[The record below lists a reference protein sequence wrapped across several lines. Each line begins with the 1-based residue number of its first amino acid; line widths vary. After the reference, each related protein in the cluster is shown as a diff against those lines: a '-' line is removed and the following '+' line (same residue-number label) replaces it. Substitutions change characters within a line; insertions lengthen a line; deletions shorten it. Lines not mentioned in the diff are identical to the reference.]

1 MTPREQ
7 GHAQQRARHEQ
18 EILRQIHLNAAG
30 IDIGSASHWVAV
42 PDDRDDQPVRE
53 FTSFTHDLTA
63 LATWLEACGIDTVA
77 MESTGVYWIPLYE
90 LLEARGIEVLLVNA
104 HHVKGV
110 PGRKS
115 DILDCQWLQQL
126 HTFGLLRGSFRPD
139 APIAALR
146 SVIRHRDQLVAS
158 AASWVQR
165 MQKALVLMNLQ
176 LHHVL
181 TDVTGVTG
189 VAILRDI
196 VAGETD
202 SAVLARHRD
211 PRCKAPAAEIA
222 AALTGHYRAEHV
234 FVLRQA
240 LEGYDFYQTQIGR
253 CDDEIQGQI
262 RALEATCQPPDE
274 PPDPPRPARRRSAN
288 EPRFE
293 IRAPLY
299 TLCAGV
305 DLTAIPGLG
314 PYGALKLVSEIGV
327 DMRRWATEKHFTS
340 WLTLPRPGAVW
351 GAQTRVRDR
360 RRYASLGD
368 GEALHL
374 VAHPR
379 APEPDLRG
387 QAPQLP
393 HATVG
398 QSGGKDPPPG
408 RHESR
413 AQRSRARRV
422 LPAARRPRRQGQGDH
437 GDGPQARHPGVSH
450 APGPPPLPRAHGRR
464 LRPTAAI
471 ADPARPPE
479 ARRLAGV
486 RTHRRQDWSRHVDV
500 FSRVAE
506 SGAKAWGHSRVRNSG
521 QGEADQ
527 LRDITANGQGNEL
540 PAFMHIG
547 HRSADNARREVD

>member
-1 MTPREQ
+1 M
-7 GHAQQRARHEQ
+7 
-18 EILRQIHLNAAG
+18 
-30 IDIGSASHWVAV
+30 
-42 PDDRDDQPVRE
+42 
-53 FTSFTHDLTA
+53 
-63 LATWLEACGIDTVA
+63 
-77 MESTGVYWIPLYE
+77 YWIPLYE

-146 SVIRHRDQLVAS
+146 SVIRHRDQLVES
-158 AASWVQR
+158 ATSWVQR

-211 PRCKAPAAEIA
+211 PRCKATEAEIA
-222 AALTGHYRAEHV
+222 AALTGHYRAEHL

-262 RALEATCQPPDE
+262 RALEATCQTPDE

-340 WLTLPRPGAVW
+340 WLTVAPRN
-351 GAQTRVRDR
+351 QI
-360 RRYASLGD
+360 
-368 GEALHL
+368 
-374 VAHPR
+374 
-379 APEPDLRG
+379 
-387 QAPQLP
+387 
-393 HATVG
+393 
-398 QSGGKDPPPG
+398 SGGKRLSSRTQPSANRAAKTLRLAAMSLG
-408 RHESR
+408 RNDH
-413 AQRSRARRV
+413 ALGAF
-422 LPAARRPRRQGQGDH
+422 LPAARRPRRQGQGDYC
-437 GDGPQARHPGVSH
+437 DGPQARHPGVSH
-450 APGPPPLPRAHGRR
+450 APGPPPLPGAHGRR

-486 RTHRRQDWSRHVDV
+486 RAH
-500 FSRVAE
+500 
-506 SGAKAWGHSRVRNSG
+506 
-521 QGEADQ
+521 
-527 LRDITANGQGNEL
+527 
-540 PAFMHIG
+540 
-547 HRSADNARREVD
+547 

>member
-1 MTPREQ
+1 MTQRERGQ
-7 GHAQQRARHEQ
+7 AQQRARHEQ
-18 EILRQIHLNAAG
+18 EILRKIHLNAAG

-146 SVIRHRDQLVAS
+146 SVIRHRDQLVES

-211 PRCKAPAAEIA
+211 PRCKATEAEIA

-262 RALEATCQPPDE
+262 RALEATCQTPDE

-288 EPRFE
+288 EPRL
-293 IRAPLY
+293 R
-299 TLCAGV
+299 
-305 DLTAIPGLG
+305 DPG
-314 PYGALKLVSEIGV
+314 PAVYAV
-327 DMRRWATEKHFTS
+327 RRRRPDRD
-340 WLTLPRPGAVW
+340 PRPGAVW
-351 GAQTRVRDR
+351 GRSNSCPRSASICVAGR
-360 RRYASLGD
+360 RRSTSPRGSPSRPGTRSPGASSS
-368 GEALHL
+368 
-374 VAHPR
+374 
-379 APEPDLRG
+379 AP
-387 QAPQLP
+387 
-393 HATVG
+393 
-398 QSGGKDPPPG
+398 
-408 RHESR
+408 
-413 AQRSRARRV
+413 ARN
-422 LPAARRPRRQGQGDH
+422 RRPIGRQR
-437 GDGPQARHPGVSH
+437 PSAW
-450 APGPPPLPRAHGRR
+450 PP
-464 LRPTAAI
+464 
-471 ADPARPPE
+471 
-479 ARRLAGV
+479 
-486 RTHRRQDWSRHVDV
+486 
-500 FSRVAE
+500 
-506 SGAKAWGHSRVRNSG
+506 
-521 QGEADQ
+521 
-527 LRDITANGQGNEL
+527 
-540 PAFMHIG
+540 
-547 HRSADNARREVD
+547 

>member
-1 MTPREQ
+1 MTQRERGQ
-7 GHAQQRARHEQ
+7 AQQRARQEQ
-18 EILRQIHLNAAG
+18 EILRKIHLNAAG

-146 SVIRHRDQLVAS
+146 SVIRHRDQLVES

-211 PRCKAPAAEIA
+211 PRCKATEAEIA
-222 AALTGHYRAEHV
+222 AALTGHYRAEHL

-262 RALEATCQPPDE
+262 RALEATCQTPDE

-293 IRAPLY
+293 SGPRCIR
-299 TLCAGV
+299 CA
-305 DLTAIPGLG
+305 
-314 PYGALKLVSEIGV
+314 
-327 DMRRWATEKHFTS
+327 
-340 WLTLPRPGAVW
+340 
-351 GAQTRVRDR
+351 Q
-360 RRYASLGD
+360 AS
-368 GEALHL
+368 
-374 VAHPR
+374 
-379 APEPDLRG
+379 
-387 QAPQLP
+387 
-393 HATVG
+393 T
-398 QSGGKDPPPG
+398 
-408 RHESR
+408 
-413 AQRSRARRV
+413 
-422 LPAARRPRRQGQGDH
+422 
-437 GDGPQARHPGVSH
+437 
-450 APGPPPLPRAHGRR
+450 
-464 LRPTAAI
+464 
-471 ADPARPPE
+471 
-479 ARRLAGV
+479 
-486 RTHRRQDWSRHVDV
+486 
-500 FSRVAE
+500 
-506 SGAKAWGHSRVRNSG
+506 
-521 QGEADQ
+521 
-527 LRDITANGQGNEL
+527 
-540 PAFMHIG
+540 
-547 HRSADNARREVD
+547 

>member
-1 MTPREQ
+1 MTQRERGQ
-7 GHAQQRARHEQ
+7 AQQRARQEQ
-18 EILRQIHLNAAG
+18 EILRKIHLNAAG

-146 SVIRHRDQLVAS
+146 SVIRHRDQLVES

-211 PRCKAPAAEIA
+211 PRCKATEAEIA
-222 AALTGHYRAEHV
+222 AALTGHYRAEHL

-253 CDDEIQGQI
+253 CDDEIQCQI
-262 RALEATCQPPDE
+262 RTLEATCQTPDE

-293 IRAPLY
+293 IRVPLY

-340 WLTLPRPGAVW
+340 WLTVAPRNQISGGKLLSSRTQPSANRAAKTLRLAAMSLGRSDHALGAFYRRLAARAGKAKAITATARKLAILVY
-351 GAQTRVRDR
+351 RMLRDR
-360 RRYASLGD
+360 LPYRERTAADYDQQQRSRILRGLRKRAASLGCEIVD
-368 GEALHL
+368 AK
-374 VAHPR
+374 
-379 APEPDLRG
+379 
-387 QAPQLP
+387 
-393 HATVG
+393 T
-398 QSGGKDPPPG
+398 
-408 RHESR
+408 
-413 AQRSRARRV
+413 
-422 LPAARRPRRQGQGDH
+422 
-437 GDGPQARHPGVSH
+437 GV
-450 APGPPPLPRAHGRR
+450 
-464 LRPTAAI
+464 
-471 ADPARPPE
+471 
-479 ARRLAGV
+479 V
-486 RTHRRQDWSRHVDV
+486 
-500 FSRVAE
+500 
-506 SGAKAWGHSRVRNSG
+506 
-521 QGEADQ
+521 
-527 LRDITANGQGNEL
+527 
-540 PAFMHIG
+540 M
-547 HRSADNARREVD
+547 